1 MDTRSALR
9 TALVRGSAF
18 TLVTA
23 AYLLIGGTLGGYL
36 WCVYVGFF
44 LTMAFG
50 AKGEDLP
57 RYLCSFLA
65 GYVWAAVYV
74 YLPEL
79 LGGLMPGAAATVVSE
94 FVVTAGLLFLHLR
107 FLSGT
112 WLGKIPAVFCRRGHG
127 LCLRRTAKRPA
138 RGPLRLHRH
147 THGLR
152 HGLDNSAAGALRP
165 GEKLIRKCPGPRTGA
180 FFAVF
185 GGFSALFEHLRLVGA
200 QRFGGGVGGH
210 VREHRLAEVAQT
222 AGQRGA
228 FPAEVA
234 QDGVLLSVQPA
245 GIGYDLAALG
255 QELPP
260 VAAQQRRGGVPQG
273 DERAVIVQDG
283 VRGRPPRPRRLYRCS
298 SG

>member
-79 LGGLMPGAAATVVSE
+79 LGGFIPGAAATVVSE

-112 WLGKIPAVFCRRGHG
+112 WLGKIPAVFAAVATVFASGG
-127 LCLRRTAKRPA
+127 LQNAP
-138 RGPLRLHRH
+138 P
-147 THGLR
+147 
-152 HGLDNSAAGALRP
+152 
-165 GEKLIRKCPGPRTGA
+165 
-180 FFAVF
+180 
-185 GGFSALFEHLRLVGA
+185 
-200 QRFGGGVGGH
+200 
-210 VREHRLAEVAQT
+210 
-222 AGQRGA
+222 
-228 FPAEVA
+228 
-234 QDGVLLSVQPA
+234 
-245 GIGYDLAALG
+245 AALSG
-255 QELPP
+255 CIGILM
-260 VAAQQRRGGVPQG
+260 ACGTGWIIARL
-273 DERAVIVQDG
+273 ERS
-283 VRGRPPRPRRLYRCS
+283 GRAK
-298 SG
+298 G

>member
-112 WLGKIPAVFCRRGHG
+112 WLGKIPAVFAAVVTVFASGG
-127 LCLRRTAKRPA
+127 LQKRPA

-165 GEKLIRKCPGPRTGA
+165 GEKVDKKMPRSTDRGI
-180 FFAVF
+180 FCCFQRVF
-185 GGFSALFEHLRLVGA
+185 SPF
-200 QRFGGGVGGH
+200 
-210 VREHRLAEVAQT
+210 
-222 AGQRGA
+222 
-228 FPAEVA
+228 
-234 QDGVLLSVQPA
+234 
-245 GIGYDLAALG
+245 
-255 QELPP
+255 
-260 VAAQQRRGGVPQG
+260 
-273 DERAVIVQDG
+273 
-283 VRGRPPRPRRLYRCS
+283 
-298 SG
+298 

>member
-94 FVVTAGLLFLHLR
+94 FVVTAGLLFCTCA
-107 FLSGT
+107 SS
-112 WLGKIPAVFCRRGHG
+112 PAPGW
-127 LCLRRTAKRPA
+127 A
-138 RGPLRLHRH
+138 RY
-147 THGLR
+147 
-152 HGLDNSAAGALRP
+152 
-165 GEKLIRKCPGPRTGA
+165 PRC
-180 FFAVF
+180 
-185 GGFSALFEHLRLVGA
+185 SPPWPRSL
-200 QRFGGGVGGH
+200 
-210 VREHRLAEVAQT
+210 
-222 AGQRGA
+222 
-228 FPAEVA
+228 P
-234 QDGVLLSVQPA
+234 PA
-245 GIGYDLAALG
+245 GCKT
-255 QELPP
+255 
-260 VAAQQRRGGVPQG
+260 
-273 DERAVIVQDG
+273 
-283 VRGRPPRPRRLYRCS
+283 PRPRPSPAASAYSWPAARA
-298 SG
+298 G

>member
-112 WLGKIPAVFCRRGHG
+112 WLGKIPAVFAAVA
-127 LCLRRTAKRPA
+127 TA
-138 RGPLRLHRH
+138 HR
-147 THGLR
+147 
-152 HGLDNSAAGALRP
+152 A
-165 GEKLIRKCPGPRTGA
+165 
-180 FFAVF
+180 
-185 GGFSALFEHLRLVGA
+185 
-200 QRFGGGVGGH
+200 
-210 VREHRLAEVAQT
+210 
-222 AGQRGA
+222 
-228 FPAEVA
+228 
-234 QDGVLLSVQPA
+234 
-245 GIGYDLAALG
+245 
-255 QELPP
+255 
-260 VAAQQRRGGVPQG
+260 
-273 DERAVIVQDG
+273 
-283 VRGRPPRPRRLYRCS
+283 RGRPPRRAQHLRLHPLQAPATPPALPGAVLDGPVLRPPPRARLRRV
-298 SG
+298 